1 MADNL
6 KLFGTTYQN
15 VTGFKAKD
23 TGDAIQTYAKPSYT
37 LLATQEFA
45 VSTTSTSAASVGY
58 VNAGTD
64 AYTSRKIL
72 YVRIRDKA
80 GLRSGYFYGSDSFFI
95 NSNAANGKTATYT
108 NAGRIILLHNG
119 NDHNYWD
126 AFAFGTTTGYG
137 VYANNVSSAGRIN
150 IRSRY
155 NANSSKTIDG
165 TYVVE
170 VYLLDWPDGISP
182 FE

>member
-23 TGDAIQTYAKPSYT
+23 TGNVIQTYAKPSYT
-37 LLATQEFA
+37 LLATKEFE
-45 VSTTSTSAASVGY
+45 VSTTSTSATRVGN
-58 VNAGTD
+58 VSLPLD
-64 AYTSRKIL
+64 AWTSDKIL
-72 YVRIRDKA
+72 YVRVRDKA
-80 GLRSGYFYGSDSFFI
+80 GARVGYFVESDTFFT
-95 NSNAANGKTATYT
+95 NNTKATV
-108 NAGRIILLHNG
+108 GVRIIISRAEG
-119 NDHNYWD
+119 NPPLGKMST
-126 AFAFGTTTGYG
+126 GTGSTGYG
-137 VYANNVSSAGRIN
+137 VFAQSTGKTQTDFIVN
-150 IRSRY
+150 IDSRY
-155 NANSSKTIDG
+155 NSTWSLTIDG